1 MKHSVINF
9 LITSHPFVD
18 TIDRNPNPSPRVRPN
33 CYPGVRR
40 RSNLSSTSALPY
52 INHNSTVQKQKQ
64 NKKCELSKRV
74 RDSLALS
81 SLSILLIRA
90 RYRACYRHPTVIG
103 APPTVMVARVYYAP
117 RGPSVN
123 IVASKSTPLMQVRPG
138 NVIEKTGKFYQV
150 IEAQHKQRG
159 RGGAMMQMELRD
171 VDSGNKISLRFGT
184 EEAVESMHP

>member
-1 MKHSVINF
+1 
-9 LITSHPFVD
+9 
-18 TIDRNPNPSPRVRPN
+18 
-33 CYPGVRR
+33 
-40 RSNLSSTSALPY
+40 
-52 INHNSTVQKQKQ
+52 
-64 NKKCELSKRV
+64 
-74 RDSLALS
+74 
-81 SLSILLIRA
+81 
-90 RYRACYRHPTVIG
+90 
-103 APPTVMVARVYYAP
+103 MVARVYYAP

-184 EEAVESMHP
+184 EEAVERLLVRMVVG